1 METVRRDI
9 FAAFVRAVKR
19 QDLIKPIV
27 PIRPLYSMVAE
38 EFGMAP
44 VQKAHTVLRVL
55 RSQDFVLPALD
66 WKEVFRLGLPNT
78 FAIVSTATQVIC
90 VLQAAQRSRIA
101 LRAFFVQGSLHLQ
114 KIPYKTVHRHH
125 SAECIRFLFPALKV
139 LISR

>member
-19 QDLIKPIV
+19 QDLIKQVV

-55 RSQDFVLPALD
+55 RSPYVVLPALD
-66 WKEVFRLGLPNT
+66 WNEVFRLGLPNT

-90 VLQAAQRSRIA
+90 VLQAAQ
-101 LRAFFVQGSLHLQ
+101 
-114 KIPYKTVHRHH
+114 
-125 SAECIRFLFPALKV
+125 
-139 LISR
+139 